1 MPGRFYEQWTL
12 CDTMWRRS
20 HRIALAPCLALCL
33 AAPAVGQNP
42 NAAPAFG
49 TVYLASGFTADP
61 RWTAVVAGGP
71 IAASSVSGACRGYV
85 SSAPTLRLD
94 YSGSGAA
101 LIISA
106 DASADTTLLIRA
118 PDGRFYCD
126 DDSGTRGLNP
136 AIRYDP
142 PRAGRYDIWVGSF
155 RAGETVSAR
164 VYFSGSTSQ

>member
-1 MPGRFYEQWTL
+1 MTDHFVPGRIFGG
-12 CDTMWRRS
+12 
-20 HRIALAPCLALCL
+20 CLATVTALNL
-33 AAPAVGQNP
+33 AAPAAAQNP

-61 RWTAVVAGGP
+61 RSVPVVAGGP
-71 IAASSVSGACRGYV
+71 NAASSVSGGCRGYV
-85 SSAPTLRLD
+85 SAAPTVRLD
-94 YSGSGAA
+94 YSGSGAP
-101 LIISA
+101 LIVSA

-118 PDGRFYCD
+118 PDGRWYCD
-126 DDSGTRGLNP
+126 DDGGARGLNP

-155 RAGETVSAR
+155 RAGETVRAR